1 MGEMVAVKVNVTVE
15 VAVVVNVEVGV
26 LVRVNGVR
34 LKVGDGGVIVMLG
47 VAAIDGVAVGVLGPG
62 LIIMATHPRQ

>member
-1 MGEMVAVKVNVTVE
+1 MA

-34 LKVGDGGVIVMLG
+34 LKVGDRSVSVRLG
-47 VAAIDGVAVGVLGPG
+47 VVVSDGVAVGVVGPG
-62 LIIMATHPRQ
+62 LIITATHPRQ